1 MKRSTGVLSLR
12 LHQALQGLDPSLNIG
27 INTGRADS
35 GYEIDIRGA
44 ASLNG
49 GTPLILV
56 DGVEME
62 LNRLNPNDIESVS
75 ILKDAAAASVYGAK
89 ASAGVVLVTTK
100 TGSDSNVKVT
110 YNGRF
115 GLLKNTTS
123 TDYITSGYDW
133 AK

>member
-1 MKRSTGVLSLR
+1 
-12 LHQALQGLDPSLNIG
+12 
-27 INTGRADS
+27 
-35 GYEIDIRGA
+35 
-44 ASLNG
+44 
-49 GTPLILV
+49 
-56 DGVEME
+56 ME

-133 AK
+133 AKVVDRFFYYSNKGINYLKYDEDDWNELEMQSRR